1 MNRML
6 VLSALLLALAFS
18 ALAADPITPADVQAA
33 QQAWGEAIVAIGLA
47 HAQGGDA
54 RAEAQQALDTLYAYD
69 LGPVLFKPTKA
80 ADQPFR
86 PTPDAALS
94 YFVGGSIPE
103 DHGFALQPWS
113 RVRFGDPDLFI
124 DSDSAVAMGHYGFT
138 DAQTGLETK
147 VEYTFGYRR
156 DADGRLRIFLHHS
169 SLPYTPQH

>member
-1 MNRML
+1 MKTTAL
-6 VLSALLLALAFS
+6 LAALLLLLAVP
-18 ALAADPITPADVQAA
+18 ARAEPITPAEVRAA
-33 QQAWGEAIVAIGLA
+33 QQAWGEAIVAIGAA

-54 RAEAQQALDTLYAYD
+54 QAAAQKTLDTLYAYD

-80 ADQPFR
+80 AAEPFR
-86 PTPDAALS
+86 STRDSALS
-94 YFVGGSIPE
+94 YFVGGAIPE

-113 RVRFGDPDLFI
+113 HVRFGDPDLFI

-138 DAQTGLETK
+138 DAQTGLETQ

-169 SLPYTPQH
+169 PLPYAPAH

>member
-6 VLSALLLALAFS
+6 IFPALLLALTLS
-18 ALAADPITPADVQAA
+18 VLAAEPITPADVQAA
-33 QQAWGEAIVAIGLA
+33 QQAWGEAIIAIGLA

-54 RAEAQQALDTLYAYD
+54 QTEARKALDTLYAYD

-80 ADQPFR
+80 AEQPFR

-113 RVRFGDPDLFI
+113 GVRFDDPELFI

-138 DAQTGLETK
+138 DAQTGSETK

-156 DADGRLRIFLHHS
+156 DAEGGLRIFLHHS
-169 SLPYTPQH
+169 SLPYAPAH

>member
-1 MNRML
+1 MNRLFALPVLLML
-6 VLSALLLALAFS
+6 AALAGCS
-18 ALAADPITPADVQAA
+18 ARPITADEIQAA

-54 RAEAQQALDTLYAYD
+54 RAEAQKTLDTLYAYD

-103 DHGFALQPWS
+103 EHGFALQPWS
-113 RVRFGDPDLFI
+113 GVRFGDQELFI

-138 DAQTGLETK
+138 DAQTGSETK

-156 DADGRLRIFLHHS
+156 DDEGRLRIFLHHS
-169 SLPYTPQH
+169 SLPYTPAH